1 MRNDSLVKT
10 WISVVGAVLLL
21 IGLLGFVNNP
31 IVGRPDALFPTG
43 NVHNVIHILTGLI
56 ALYVGFVSTGRDQ
69 INGVIGFGILYAVIF
84 VVPLISPNLFGLFDT
99 NVNVFDDVLHA
110 VVAVVSIALGYMARG
125 QTMTAGMGR

>member
-1 MRNDSLVKT
+1 ACDGEPHDCIVGMACSGSDPAPTRRRPGTRHRRRLPGEGGTRMRNDSLVKT

-43 NVHNVIHILTGLI
+43 NVHNVVHILTGLI

-84 VVPLISPNLFGLFDT
+84 VVP
-99 NVNVFDDVLHA
+99 
-110 VVAVVSIALGYMARG
+110 
-125 QTMTAGMGR
+125 